1 MQLSLD
7 EMLAA
12 EMKAAVGTRA
22 GSEDLGCTKHKCPKA
37 ATKCRLQDEV
47 RRRREGGVLRAE
59 SAPMVGPGWGSGG
72 LEPCQLA
79 GALRALS
86 GLSPLLLA
94 LALQVQPCKLFSLH
108 AKRPRDQAESA
119 PAQAVRHPHLLLLTN
134 TKHHIPDICCL
145 TPQPSHSQS
154 TQTGEA

>member
-1 MQLSLD
+1 
-7 EMLAA
+7 MLAVG
-12 EMKAAVGTRA
+12 MKAAAGTRA
-22 GSEDLGCTKHKCPKA
+22 GSEDLGCTKHECPKA

-47 RRRREGGVLRAE
+47 RRRRGGDVLRAE

-72 LEPCQLA
+72 LEPCQFA
-79 GALRALS
+79 RALRALS

-94 LALQVQPCKLFSLH
+94 LALQVQPCKLFSLL
-108 AKRPRDQAESA
+108 AKRPRDQAVSA
-119 PAQAVRHPHLLLLTN
+119 PAQAVRFLHLLLVTN
-134 TKHHIPDICCL
+134 TKHHIPDLPFCL